1 MIPVENP
8 LHPEDREATEKDS
21 SISAA
26 SHDDGLKFVLGLV
39 NPSSRANVN
48 KINLHFF
55 LDYTAYFTYNPVF
68 HLLQYFRN
76 DGDLQVIMYMSIAYL
91 VAGFLGTLG
100 MTFCQ
105 AKLHQR
111 TVIHLA
117 VFFTVLNMVFI
128 ILSTVFS
135 SPILAVAAHG
145 VCGLYFSTSAIAVLA
160 VFTDCMDSE
169 NPEKDYTMQFL
180 AQTAAPLMG
189 TTALMILFSVI
200 GDTWSPSTMQL
211 VIYLAVC
218 MQFFVI
224 GILFSLSYDHL
235 RHDQREESS
244 SGASQPAA
252 ITATTIESAQPAKE
266 EESLSHPS
274 SSWVCYVAL
283 ANNSVRDILGAML
296 YDYFPYY
303 AADTLGLS
311 PQVLFGIF
319 MASQGSSVVLIWA
332 EEKIAEHVAPYV
344 RLSWAIQLLVPLGTW
359 LAYGAIRNQWAQ
371 PLFFAAIIVMNA
383 FREAPTGL
391 SNGTVMRYA
400 SKKQREYFG
409 GLGIEGFKMSGW
421 VIGIVAGGEIANRY
435 GFEALLLPSA
445 GVATISWLLAASLLL
460 SEHRELEPE
469 EEKAVKLCIAGSL
482 AAMKQLARARD
493 KACLNLILAIR
504 FKRALLRSVFR
515 RRAAAAALISR
526 AGEEPALLP
535 LSCQQKSV
543 LVLES

>member
-1 MIPVENP
+1 MTTVENP
-8 LHPEDREATEKDS
+8 LQPDDSDHGPQTKDPPPT
-21 SISAA
+21 AA
-26 SHDDGLKFVLGLV
+26 SHNDGLKFVLGLV
-39 NPSSRANVN
+39 NPSSRSNVN

-145 VCGLYFSTSAIAVLA
+145 VCGLYFETSAIAVLA
-160 VFTDCMDSE
+160 VFTDCMDAE
-169 NPEKDYTMQFL
+169 NPEMDYTIQFL
-180 AQTAAPLMG
+180 AQTAAPLVG
-189 TTALMILFSVI
+189 SAALMILFSVI

-211 VIYLAVC
+211 VIYVAVC

-224 GILFSLSYDHL
+224 CILFSLSYDHL
-235 RHDQREESS
+235 RHDQREDSS
-244 SGASQPAA
+244 PGASQPAA
-252 ITATTIESAQPAKE
+252 ITAASGESAKPAE
-266 EESLSHPS
+266 EKADAPDGSPSH

-283 ANNSVRDILGAML
+283 ANNCVRDILGAML

-303 AADTLGLS
+303 AADTLGLN

-332 EEKIAEHVAPYV
+332 EEKITEHVAPYV
-344 RLSWAIQLLVPLGTW
+344 RLAWAIQLLVPLGTW

-371 PLFFAAIIVMNA
+371 PLFFAAIIVMNS

-409 GLGIEGFKMSGW
+409 GLGIEGFKISGW

-445 GVATISWLLAASLLL
+445 VVATISWLLAASLLL
-460 SEHRELEPE
+460 SEHRELEPH
-469 EEKAVKLCIAGSL
+469 EEKAVKLCITGSL
-482 AAMKQLARARD
+482 AAMKRLARARD
-493 KACLNLILAIR
+493 KACMNLIVAIH
-504 FKRALLRSVFR
+504 FKRALLRSVYR
-515 RRAAAAALISR
+515 RRAAAAALKSS
-526 AGEEPALLP
+526 GEV
-535 LSCQQKSV
+535 STTIVQQKDV
-543 LVLES
+543 